1 MYPARGTFAS
11 TLPPSACPP
20 RVSIEVH
27 EGERRTHGDGLADL
41 SLDLLG
47 DVFLDKELD
56 GHAIAV
62 LEYRL
67 HARPVSMQSGQ
78 GGKDGRT
85 MAAMLA
91 EASNLGRGL
100 EFPLRLIRLG
110 SWLPHVCFT

>member
-1 MYPARGTFAS
+1 MWTGA
-11 TLPPSACPP
+11 
-20 RVSIEVH
+20 
-27 EGERRTHGDGLADL
+27 HGDIFSKLKL
-41 SLDLLG
+41 NTIRQ
-47 DVFLDKELD
+47 VFLDKELD

-67 HARPVSMQSGQ
+67 HALPVSTHSGQ

-100 EFPLRLIRLG
+100 EFPLRLSRLG
-110 SWLPHVCFT
+110 SWLPARLAHVTLATPHASCSVERKMQHSR